1 MTTEADGVEV
11 RVAVELRSVP
21 DCPNL
26 GPARQEVSSA
36 LADLGLPQGV
46 VTEVVGD
53 YPSPSI
59 LVNGVD
65 VMGGAGDESAACRLD
80 LPTEKRIRAAL
91 RQAMGAAFKTAVPEP
106 SVEVHLGARGSDD
119 LPRRHARI

>member
-1 MTTEADGVEV
+1 MTDHEAGG
-11 RVAVELRSVP
+11 RVAVELRSVA

-26 GPARQEVSSA
+26 APARRELHAA
-36 LADLGLPQGV
+36 LADVGLPLTV

-65 VMGGAGDESAACRLD
+65 VMGGSGDGSAACRLD
-80 LPTEKRIRAAL
+80 LPTGERVRAAL
-91 RQAMGAAFKTAVPEP
+91 RQAIG
-106 SVEVHLGARGSDD
+106 GRGHRNG
-119 LPRRHARI
+119 PH

>member
-1 MTTEADGVEV
+1 MTAAAGRPAED

-26 GPARQEVSSA
+26 APARHELRAA
-36 LADLGLPQGV
+36 LADLGLPLAV

-59 LVNGVD
+59 LVDGVD
-65 VMGGAGDESAACRLD
+65 VMGGVSGGSASCRLD
-80 LPTEKRIRAAL
+80 LPTGERIRAAL
-91 RQAMGAAFKTAVPEP
+91 RQVIG
-106 SVEVHLGARGSDD
+106 GRGHSN
-119 LPRRHARI
+119 RTH